1 MEHTR
6 YYYERKKNM
15 EALKEALLEMARVIV
30 LAILPVLITMI
41 ETEQVNW
48 KVLFTVVVIAG
59 LRFVD
64 KLLHEI
70 GSEQN
75 NESLSKGLTRF

>member
-6 YYYERKKNM
+6 YYYERKKVM

-30 LAILPVLITMI
+30 LAILPVLVTMI
-41 ETEQVNW
+41 ETGQASW
-48 KVLFTVVVIAG
+48 RVLFTVAVVAG

-64 KLLHEI
+64 KLLHEL
-70 GSEQN
+70 GKEQN
-75 NESLSKGLTRF
+75 NESLTLGLTRF